1 MYLAIDRG
9 YKDIAAMLERKGA
22 KCTEVEI
29 RWLGKKFADFISL
42 SSITAEKQTG
52 KEGPSKQGK
61 AAKQGNGKGKG
72 NKKRQRKLT
81 KDICRKNRCS
91 TL

>member
-1 MYLAIDRG
+1 MYIAIARR
-9 YKDIAAMLERKGA
+9 YRDIAAMLERQGA
-22 KCTEVEI
+22 KCTREEI
-29 RWLGKKFADFISL
+29 GRLGKKYTDFI
-42 SSITAEKQTG
+42 SSITAENQTE
-52 KEGPSKQGK
+52 KEGHSKQGK

>member
-1 MYLAIDRG
+1 MAINRSRQ
-9 YKDIAAMLERKGA
+9 YAAMLERNGA
-22 KCTEVEI
+22 KCTEQEI
-29 RWLGKKFADFISL
+29 GWLGKKYTDFIS
-42 SSITAEKQTG
+42 SIAAEEQTG
-52 KEGPSKQGK
+52 KEGQPSKQGK